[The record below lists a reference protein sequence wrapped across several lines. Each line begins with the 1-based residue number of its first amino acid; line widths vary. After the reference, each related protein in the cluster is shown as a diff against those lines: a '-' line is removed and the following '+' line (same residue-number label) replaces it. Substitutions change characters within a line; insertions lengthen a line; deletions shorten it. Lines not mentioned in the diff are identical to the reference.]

1 MKKCIA
7 TISAFIAITACGQ
20 NVKDESMKNDDLKSK
35 LTAIQYHVTQEK
47 GTERPFTGEYWNHF
61 EPGKYV
67 CVCCGTELFESE
79 TKFHSSC
86 GWPSFFDSKFI
97 DNIKFQKDLSYGM
110 VRTEVLCKNCGAHL
124 GHVFNDGPEPTGIRY
139 CINSASL
146 RFIPEKKKNW

>member
-7 TISAFIAITACGQ
+7 ALSLLITITACAQ
-20 NVKDESMKNDDLKSK
+20 NLKDEIMKNDDLKSK

-47 GTERPFTGEYWNHF
+47 GTERPFTGEYWNHY
-61 EPGKYV
+61 EPGRYV

-97 DNIKFQKDLSYGM
+97 DNIKFQKDLSHGM

-146 RFIPEKKKNW
+146 RFIPLKK

>member
-7 TISAFIAITACGQ
+7 ILSAFITITACAQ
-20 NVKDESMKNDDLKSK
+20 NVKDEAMKNDDLKSK
-35 LTAIQYHVTQEK
+35 LTPIQFHVTQEK

-79 TKFHSSC
+79 TKFRSSC

-97 DNIKFQKDLSYGM
+97 DNIKFRKDFSHGM
-110 VRTEVLCKNCGAHL
+110 IRTEVLCKSCGAHL

-146 RFIPEKKKNW
+146 RFIPIKK

>member
-7 TISAFIAITACGQ
+7 ILSAFITITACAQ
-20 NVKDESMKNDDLKSK
+20 NVRDEAMKNDDLKSK
-35 LTAIQYHVTQEK
+35 LTPIQFHVTQEK

-86 GWPSFFDSKFI
+86 GWPSFFDSKFT
-97 DNIKFQKDLSYGM
+97 DNIKFQKDFSYGM
-110 VRTEVLCKNCGAHL
+110 IRTEVLCKSCGAHL

-146 RFIPEKKKNW
+146 RFIPLKK